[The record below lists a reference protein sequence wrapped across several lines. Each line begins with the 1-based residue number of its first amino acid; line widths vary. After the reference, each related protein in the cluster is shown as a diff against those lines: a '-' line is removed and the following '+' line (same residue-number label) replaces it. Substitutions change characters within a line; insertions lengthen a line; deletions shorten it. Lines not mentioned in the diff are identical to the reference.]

1 MKMTDIQSIAK
12 QRGVPPGR
20 MTKVDLVRS
29 LQQTEGNT
37 ACFQTGQVESCG
49 QEGCLW
55 REDCD

>member
-1 MKMTDIQSIAK
+1 MTDIQRIAK

-29 LQQTEGNT
+29 LQQTEGNI
-37 ACFQTGQVESCG
+37 ACLQTGQVESCG

-55 REDCD
+55 REACD

>member
-1 MKMTDIQSIAK
+1 MKMTDIQRIAK

-29 LQQTEGNT
+29 LQQAEGNT
-37 ACFQTGQVESCG
+37 ACFQTGQAASCG
-49 QEGCLW
+49 QEECLW